1 MKFTKF
7 LKGMAIVTMVSIIY
21 INLQVQIY
29 DFAYQVKRKEKD
41 IRRLVDHNGN
51 VTYSI
56 LKLKSANHLGVKLLA
71 ENSNMQFMDSR
82 NIVKLEAH
90 VASKKGQSQGT
101 PGNIQ
106 NIEKKPHVWASI
118 FALKSQA
125 EAKQ

>member
-51 VTYSI
+51 VTYRI

-82 NIVKLEAH
+82 NIVKLETHA
-90 VASKKGQSQGT
+90 ATKKGPSQGM
-101 PGNIQ
+101 PRNID
-106 NIEKKPHVWASI
+106 NIEKKPHVWAGI
-118 FALKSQA
+118 FTLKSQA